1 MATAEPQLERDIG
14 RLEGQ
19 MEGVLAA
26 LQDIRHDLRSLKQV
40 VFLGFIGLSAAMI
53 GGFVGLAVAV
63 L

>member
-1 MATAEPQLERDIG
+1 
-14 RLEGQ
+14 

-26 LQDIRHDLRSLKQV
+26 LQDIRQDLRSLKQV
-40 VFLGFIGLSAAMI
+40 VFLGFIGLSAAII